1 MHSKTGGKIMRR
13 HVPWM
18 TPALVVMVGLTLAF
32 TGWGSQALGQ
42 EKTVAFIPK
51 STNST
56 FWLAL
61 LKGVQEAGAPLGY
74 KVLYQGVAEQTDIAG
89 QVNVVNDMV
98 SRHVRGIL
106 IAATDAKALAPAVE
120 NAIKRGVPVITVDS
134 GVDSNAPYAY
144 IATDNIGAARL
155 AADTL
160 AGLIGSKGVVG
171 DIGITAG
178 SVTGRQREDGFVSRM
193 KENYPGIKIV
203 AVQYCACDP
212 AKALNIA
219 SDMLAG
225 NPNLNAFYGACDGAG
240 TGAAQIVKQRSLRGK
255 IKTVSFDVSPE
266 EFQLFQDGFVDA
278 LIVQDPYTMGYTGMQ
293 DLDKVIKGGHISEK
307 LVQIPAVVVTKDT
320 LGKAQVQKLL
330 KSYPDI
336 AKLLK

>member
-1 MHSKTGGKIMRR
+1 MRR
-13 HVPWM
+13 YRMWITAV
-18 TPALVVMVGLTLAF
+18 LVVIVGVALAL
-32 TGWGSQALGQ
+32 TGWGSQAAGE
-42 EKTVAFIPK
+42 EKTVVFIPK

-61 LKGVQEAGAPLGY
+61 LKGAQDAGKQLGY

-98 SRHVRGIL
+98 SRQVSGIL

-120 NAIKRGVPVITVDS
+120 NAIKKGVPVITVDS
-134 GVDSNAPYAY
+134 GVDSDAPYAY
-144 IATDNIGAARL
+144 IATDNIGAAKL

-160 AGLIGSKGVVG
+160 AKLIDFKGVVG

-193 KENYPGIKIV
+193 KEKYPGIKIV
-203 AVQYCACDP
+203 SVQYAACDP

-225 NPNLNAFYGACDGAG
+225 NPTLNAFYGACDGAG
-240 TGAAQIVKQRSLRGK
+240 TGAAQVVKVRNLKGK
-255 IKTVSFDVSPE
+255 IKNVSFDVSPE
-266 EFQLFQDGFVDA
+266 QFQLFLDGFISA
-278 LIVQDPYTMGYTGMQ
+278 LIVQDPYTMGYTGLQ
-293 DLDKVIKGGHISEK
+293 DLDKVIKGGQIDQK
-307 LVQIPAVVVTKDT
+307 IVQIPAVVVTQGNLKEP
-320 LGKAQVQKLL
+320 KVQKLL

>member
-1 MHSKTGGKIMRR
+1 MRK
-13 HVPWM
+13 PLGWM
-18 TPALVVMVGLTLAF
+18 AVVLVIMVGTALAF
-32 TGWGSQALGQ
+32 SGWASRAAGE
-42 EKTVAFIPK
+42 EKTVVFIPK

-61 LKGVQEAGAPLGY
+61 LKGAQDAGQKLGY

-98 SRHVRGIL
+98 SRKVSGIL

-120 NAIKRGVPVITVDS
+120 SAIKKGVPVITVDS

-144 IATDNIGAARL
+144 IATDNLGAARL

-160 AGLIGSKGVVG
+160 AGLISSKGVVG

-178 SVTGRQREDGFVSRM
+178 SVTGRQREDGFVARM
-193 KENYPGIKIV
+193 KDKYPAVKIV
-203 AVQYCACDP
+203 SVQYSACDP

-225 NPNLNAFYGACDGAG
+225 NPMLNGFYGACDGAG
-240 TGAAQIVKQRSLRGK
+240 TGAAQVVKQRNLKGK
-255 IKTVSFDVSPE
+255 IRTVAFDVSPE
-266 EFQLFQDGFVDA
+266 EFQLFLDGFVDV
-278 LIVQDPYTMGYTGMQ
+278 LIVQDPYTMGFTGLT
-293 DLDKVIKGGHISEK
+293 DLDKVIHGGHIDQK
-307 LVQIPAVVVTKDT
+307 IVQIPAVVVTKANLKET
-320 LGKAQVQKLL
+320 KVQALL

-336 AKLLK
+336 AKLLH

>member
-1 MHSKTGGKIMRR
+1 MRKPLR
-13 HVPWM
+13 WITV
-18 TPALVVMVGLTLAF
+18 ALVIMVGAVLAF
-32 TGWGSQALGQ
+32 SGWNSRAAG
-42 EKTVAFIPK
+42 EVKTAVFIPK

-61 LKGVQEAGAPLGY
+61 LKGAQDAGKKLGY

-98 SRHVRGIL
+98 SRKVSGIL

-120 NAIKRGVPVITVDS
+120 GAIKKGVPVITVDS

-144 IATDNIGAARL
+144 IATDNLGAAKL

-160 AGLIGSKGVVG
+160 AGLINSKGVVG

-193 KENYPGIKIV
+193 KEKYPGIRIIS
-203 AVQYCACDP
+203 VQYAACDP

-225 NPNLNAFYGACDGAG
+225 NPTLNAFYGACDGAG
-240 TGAAQIVKQRSLRGK
+240 TGAAQVVKQRNLKGK
-255 IKTVSFDVSPE
+255 IKTVAFDVSPE
-266 EFQLFQDGFVDA
+266 EFQLFLDGFVDA
-278 LIVQDPYTMGYTGMQ
+278 LIVQDPYTMGYTGLV
-293 DLDKVIKGGHISEK
+293 DLDKVIKGGHIDQK
-307 LVQIPAVVVTKDT
+307 IVQIPAVVVAKTNLKEA
-320 LGKAQVQKLL
+320 KVQRLL

-336 AKLLK
+336 AKLLH